1 MSNMDKVYPLLIDL
15 SEQVY
20 PVQEHILFNQLDTN
34 TAYIDIHIK
43 NNHEVID
50 LSDMNILMNA
60 TRNDGENIQTLVEK
74 TYPKEGICRVNLSRP
89 MLEQAGLLRFQISL
103 YKEDKITVTQ
113 TFFVNIDRAIEGDV
127 DIESDKDYTI
137 LTQLI
142 KDVGAT
148 TKKNEEQIRTVI
160 KLKSDWEELEKRFNS
175 DESQRVKDHV
185 KRTEEQDSKIKI
197 LNEEINAIPEKSLAK
212 ITELTNAKFEEVSQT
227 NAKEIKSKIEY
238 MENSL
243 NESEALRKKNEE
255 LRVKAESSRAS
266 DHLSRTQNQDQ
277 KLKELNAEIEAIPTK
292 SLEKITQLTNEK
304 FTQLSEKNS
313 LDVKEKTEILQS
325 VIDSYKELKD
335 KEISS
340 ALVSSKE
347 DISMYQET
355 KNSELEQYKETKNKE
370 IDSVLGDKKQELDK
384 SFLDFSAREISK
396 VDNRLAKIPPDEE
409 LKGDSIVFL
418 GVVETQNDL
427 PINANPNDSYYVKNR
442 PDNGL
447 YIMNKYKEW
456 IFINKLDSTT
466 NGEYVKKE
474 YMDAEISRLEK
485 DLKSHSGFI
494 KGEKV
499 IIDKQWLLVAI
510 EMEATDKLNSEK
522 SNWKENLNLI
532 TSKYLNSI
540 ESLSGAKYDTPTNL
554 LLSNEM
560 YLYID
565 NKELANIHKYIRMHL
580 GLEVI

>member
-60 TRNDGENIQTLVEK
+60 TRNDGENIQALVEK

-142 KDVGAT
+142 KDVEAT
-148 TKKNEEQIRTVI
+148 KKKNEEQIRTVI
-160 KLKSDWEELEKRFNS
+160 KLKSDWEELEKRFDS
-175 DESQRVKDHV
+175 AERQRVKDHV

-197 LNEEINAIPEKSLAK
+197 LNEEINAIPE
-212 ITELTNAKFEEVSQT
+212 
-227 NAKEIKSKIEY
+227 
-238 MENSL
+238 
-243 NESEALRKKNEE
+243 
-255 LRVKAESSRAS
+255 
-266 DHLSRTQNQDQ
+266 
-277 KLKELNAEIEAIPTK
+277 K

-418 GVVETQNDL
+418 GVVETKNDL

-474 YMDAEISRLEK
+474 YIDAEISRLEK

-532 TSKYLNSI
+532 TSKYLSSI

-565 NKELANIHKYIRMHL
+565 NKELDNIHKYIRMHL